1 MSPQQNWI
9 LMETLVAFAKIIFW
23 ISVASNHY
31 QWMRPLLDNVAI
43 YNFVRAE
50 AFAKGYF
57 YPWEAAPGPSI
68 LADLHY
74 AIQSCRDNPPEDL
87 LYLHLYVR
95 TCSEVRGGTFYW
107 CHLELN
113 RQFRSHCEAQ
123 ETLGGYHAAVWSSV
137 RKEAEF
143 LHGIYLAL
151 DMLSSENV
159 CLYRR
164 RQYLAFVRRSLGD
177 ELFELGY
184 VPPVV
189 PVHRFT
195 RINP

>member
-1 MSPQQNWI
+1 
-9 LMETLVAFAKIIFW
+9 MESLAVVAKFIFW
-23 ISVASNHY
+23 ISVATNQY
-31 QWMRPLLDNVAI
+31 RWMCPLLENKTVHS
-43 YNFVRAE
+43 FVCSE
-50 AFAKGYF
+50 AFAMGYF
-57 YPWEAAPGPSI
+57 YPSEAAPGPSI
-68 LADLHY
+68 LSELNY

-95 TCSEVRGGTFYW
+95 TCSEIRGGTFYW

-137 RKEAEF
+137 RKEAEV
-143 LHGIYLAL
+143 LHGIYVAL

-159 CLYRR
+159 CLYKR
-164 RQYLAFVRRSLGD
+164 RQYLALVRRSLGD
-177 ELFELGY
+177 QLFESGY
-184 VPPVV
+184 VPPPV

-195 RINP
+195 SIDR